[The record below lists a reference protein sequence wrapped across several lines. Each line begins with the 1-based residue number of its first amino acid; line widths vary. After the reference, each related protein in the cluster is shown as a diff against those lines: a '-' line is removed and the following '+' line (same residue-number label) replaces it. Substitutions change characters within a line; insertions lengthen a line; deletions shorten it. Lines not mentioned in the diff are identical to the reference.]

1 MGQMRGI
8 ERGKLMELKAPYSP
22 IRICPV
28 MERVSSTKDRKP
40 IEVVKWRDS
49 LTSLG

>member
-8 ERGKLMELKAPYSP
+8 ERGKLMELKAPYSS

-40 IEVVKWRDS
+40 IEVKRRDS